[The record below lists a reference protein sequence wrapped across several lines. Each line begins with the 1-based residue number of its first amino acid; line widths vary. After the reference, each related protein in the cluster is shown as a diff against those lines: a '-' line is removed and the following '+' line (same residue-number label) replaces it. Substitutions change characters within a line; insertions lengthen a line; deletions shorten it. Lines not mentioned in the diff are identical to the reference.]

1 MPVKQEKQAL
11 HISEGVFS
19 PEGPER
25 SSLLSSN
32 FNDSSQWCCARMAKA
47 RRMGQTRDSQR
58 RLGLDWRRSSRED
71 STRQL
76 ERVGRDFEAGV
87 WEGGEE
93 ASKSRDRVWPTRQ

>member
-47 RRMGQTRDSQR
+47 RRMGQTRDSQER
-58 RLGLDWRRSSRED
+58 RLGIGLAPQFAENKTTWNESD
-71 STRQL
+71 
-76 ERVGRDFEAGV
+76 VEAGV
-87 WEGGEE
+87 REGG
-93 ASKSRDRVWPTRQ
+93 KRQVSRVMGLAD